1 MKRKRYGA
9 WIMLAICVIGF
20 YSCGDKQEEVICVND
35 FTGSYKIT
43 SLKADI
49 SVDLN
54 NDGLQSSDLYNEM
67 TEPYYLVNPRDPDY
81 TPLPMYDF
89 NQISSCAEVRPTE
102 SQSAS
107 NKSLSLNLPFQYI
120 TYSNL
125 SMYAHDLSFYFYD
138 LDENDNVVLK
148 GKLGDTPEV
157 QVTRLE
163 RLDKDH
169 FKVIYNAKIYD
180 FVSKGWKETSVKALY
195 ERTCK

>member
-1 MKRKRYGA
+1 MKRLFFELFSVQTMCL
-9 WIMLAICVIGF
+9 IVFC
-20 YSCGDKQEEVICVND
+20 SCNDKQEDEVSTND
-35 FTGSYKIT
+35 FAGSYKIT
-43 SLKADI
+43 SLKAEI

-54 NDGLQSSDLYNEM
+54 NDGLQSSDLYDEM
-67 TEPYYLVNPRDPDY
+67 TEPYRLVNPRDPDY

-89 NQISSCAEVRPTE
+89 NQISSYAKVPSME
-102 SQSAS
+102 SAS

-180 FVSKGWKETSVKALY
+180 FVSKEWKETSVNALY
-195 ERTCK
+195 ERISISV

>member
-1 MKRKRYGA
+1 
-9 WIMLAICVIGF
+9 MLVICVIGF

-43 SLKADI
+43 SLKAEI
-49 SVDLN
+49 RVDLN

-81 TPLPMYDF
+81 TPLPMYEF

-169 FKVIYNAKIYD
+169 FKVIYNARIYD
-180 FVSKGWKETSVKALY
+180 FVSKEWKETSVKALY

>member
-1 MKRKRYGA
+1 MKR
-9 WIMLAICVIGF
+9 LFFELFSVLTICLIVF
-20 YSCGDKQEEVICVND
+20 CSCNDKQEEEVSTND
-35 FTGSYKIT
+35 FAGSYKIT
-43 SLKADI
+43 SLKAEI

-54 NDGLQSSDLYNEM
+54 NDGLQSSDLYDEM
-67 TEPYYLVNPRDPDY
+67 TEPYRLVNPRDLDY

-89 NQISSCAEVRPTE
+89 NQINSYAKVPSME
-102 SQSAS
+102 SAS

>member
-1 MKRKRYGA
+1 MKRFFYELFSV
-9 WIMLAICVIGF
+9 LAICMLVF
-20 YSCGDKQEEVICVND
+20 CSCNDKQEEEIGVND
-35 FTGSYKIT
+35 FTGYYKIT

-54 NDGLQSSDLYNEM
+54 NDGLQSSNLYNEM
-67 TEPYYLVNPRDPDY
+67 TEPYRLVNPRDPDY
-81 TPLPMYDF
+81 TPFSMYDF
-89 NQISSCAEVRPTE
+89 NQINSYAKVAPME
-102 SQSAS
+102 SAS

-138 LDENDNVVLK
+138 LDENDNVILK
-148 GKLGDTPEV
+148 DKLGDTPEV

-163 RLDKDH
+163 RLDKDR

-180 FVSKGWKETSVKALY
+180 FVSKEWKETSVNALY
-195 ERTCK
+195 ERTSI